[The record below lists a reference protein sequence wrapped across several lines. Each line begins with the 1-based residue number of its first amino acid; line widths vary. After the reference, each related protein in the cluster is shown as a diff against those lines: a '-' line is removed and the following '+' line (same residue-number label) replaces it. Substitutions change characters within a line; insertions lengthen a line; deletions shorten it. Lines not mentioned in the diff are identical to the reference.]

1 MHIEFFKFIRRCS
14 KSDIIMPKKK
24 KKKKKKIKTKK
35 NKQGKKLM

>member
-24 KKKKKKIKTKK
+24 KLKTKT

>member
-24 KKKKKKIKTKK
+24 KKKKKKKIQKK
-35 NKQGKKLM
+35 KKKGRN